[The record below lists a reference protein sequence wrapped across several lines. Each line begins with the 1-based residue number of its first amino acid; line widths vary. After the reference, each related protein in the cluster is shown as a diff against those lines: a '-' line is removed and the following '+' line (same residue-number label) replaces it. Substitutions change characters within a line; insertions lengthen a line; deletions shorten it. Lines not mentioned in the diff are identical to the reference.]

1 MGFVFLLKG
10 TPEQFKLLLINKPCQ
25 MPAYQPATL
34 HVGYGFNIENKKHSY
49 GNNDAH
55 TSNRQLPKR
64 TAVSRQM

>member
-1 MGFVFLLKG
+1 MGLVFLLEG
-10 TPEQFKLLLINKPCQ
+10 TPEQFKFLLINKLGQ
-25 MPAYQPATL
+25 VSAYQPATP
-34 HVGYGFNIENKKHSY
+34 HVGYGFNIEIKHSF